1 MPLNPPV
8 TPGPTA
14 GGTHRPGSD
23 GGGGNRPPPTKPPV
37 AVAPGTSVVPHGDR
51 RSFDVRHTNPDGSR
65 TVISHTTLPDGT
77 QRFIGFKQSENPRD
91 GSTTRSYSDGRRVVE
106 GHDFVRS
113 RVGGVE
119 FLARRDGL
127 REATLRDGKPAF
139 KDRFASVRE
148 RDGSEHRIIERTRYV
163 HWANGRYERE
173 QRPIV
178 RRYGVGLIHGAAV
191 AEYVPAPLAPAAYHG
206 FHSRFLAPVLA
217 AAVVGTVAV
226 VAFNSAGSSADPA
239 TSGYTDPAALM
250 GDMQI
255 SSGFAE
261 GYASAAPEDMD
272 PVFAQPDAA
281 MVRSEMA
288 MVMQQVDRSVQG
300 NAALGSQL
308 QGVDLQG
315 ASKQLQQKP
324 AYKPAPVQIS
334 EDVRQQVRKQVRL
347 SVAMRQNGRP
357 LLLSDVLTSGFAKV
371 YLFQTAQPLNVTDL
385 AGGECFLN
393 TGDLIGFST
402 LPAADS
408 DVAEMQVVA
417 SGPNSCLAGVVV
429 QTRLVDLQEMLN
441 GFSERVEDNMRRVA
455 ACSAAGRC

>member
-1 MPLNPPV
+1 M
-8 TPGPTA
+8 
-14 GGTHRPGSD
+14 
-23 GGGGNRPPPTKPPV
+23 
-37 AVAPGTSVVPHGDR
+37 AVAPGTSVVPHGDH
-51 RSFDVRHTNPDGSR
+51 RSFDVRHTNPDGSH
-65 TVISHTTLPDGT
+65 TVISRTTLPDGT
-77 QRFIGFKQSENPRD
+77 QRFTGFRQSENPRD

-106 GHDFVRS
+106 GHDFVRR

-119 FLARRDGL
+119 FVARRDGL
-127 REATLRDGKPAF
+127 REATLHDGKPAF

-148 RDGSEHRIIERTRYV
+148 RDGSEHRVIERTRYV
-163 HWANGRYERE
+163 HWANGHYERE

-178 RRYGVGLIHGAAV
+178 RRYGVGHIHGEAV
-191 AEYVPAPLAPAAYHG
+191 AEYAPAPLPPAEYRG
-206 FHSRFLAPVLA
+206 FHSRFLVPVLA

-226 VAFNSAGSSADPA
+226 VAFNAANAGSSPDPA
-239 TSGYTDPAALM
+239 ASGYTDPAALM

-272 PVFAQPDAA
+272 PVFAQPEAA

-288 MVMQQVDRSVQG
+288 TVMQQVDRSVQG

-308 QGVDLQG
+308 DGVDLQG

-334 EDVRQQVRKQVRL
+334 EEVRQQVRKQVRL

-357 LLLSDVLTSGFAKV
+357 LLLSDVLGSGFAKV

-385 AGGECFLN
+385 VGGECFLN

-408 DVAEMQVVA
+408 DIAEMQVVA